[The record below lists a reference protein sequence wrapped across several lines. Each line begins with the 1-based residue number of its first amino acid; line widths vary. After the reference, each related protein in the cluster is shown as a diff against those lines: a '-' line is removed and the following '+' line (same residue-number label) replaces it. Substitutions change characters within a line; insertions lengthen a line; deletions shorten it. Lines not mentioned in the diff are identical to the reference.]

1 MHVSSTPSS
10 ADDQLFFESVHVSD
24 HLPGLTVSVD
34 ERQLFFFSAATY
46 NGHRIHFD
54 RRWATEVEGYPDL
67 VVHGPLQA
75 AIMARFVTDWI
86 GPRGSLLRFSS
97 RNLRVV
103 HPSEQLQF
111 RGTVTHVEPEEDGNA
126 GVVDLE
132 LLESSEAGVAMS
144 GSARV
149 RLPHQTAAR

>member
-1 MHVSSTPSS
+1 MHASSTPSS
-10 ADDQLFFESVHVSD
+10 AADQLFFESVNVD
-24 HLPGLTVSVD
+24 DELPGLTVNVD

-75 AIMARFVTDWI
+75 AIMAKFVTDWI
-86 GPRGSLLRFSS
+86 GPRGSLVRFSS

-103 HPSEQLQF
+103 HPIEQLQF
-111 RGTVTHVEPEEDGNA
+111 RGRVTHTQPAEDGNA
-126 GVVDLE
+126 GIVDLE
-132 LLESSEAGVAMS
+132 LIESSEAGIAMS

-149 RLPHQTAAR
+149 RLPQRRAVE